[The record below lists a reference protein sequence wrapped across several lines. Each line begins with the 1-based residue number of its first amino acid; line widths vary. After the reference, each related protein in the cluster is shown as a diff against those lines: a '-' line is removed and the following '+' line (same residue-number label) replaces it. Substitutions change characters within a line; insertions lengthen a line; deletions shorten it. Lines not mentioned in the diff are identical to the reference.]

1 MPKVMTQRGSQ
12 DNVVTYT
19 HFCDT
24 HADMDEIEK
33 KYVTLGS
40 SCVVIKDEKNNN
52 TLTFYLGTSE
62 GTWER
67 V

>member
-1 MPKVMTQRGSQ
+1 MAAVMTNRGSQ
-12 DNVVTYT
+12 DNVITYG

-24 HADMDEIEK
+24 HADMDKIEK

-40 SCVVIKDEKNNN
+40 TCVVLDDEENNHE
-52 TLTFYLGTSE
+52 LTFYLGKSD
-62 GTWER
+62 GTWKP